1 MAGPKTRFYR
11 DRERAKAAGVC
22 AGLAEHFGWNVHA
35 IRISALASMFFTGP
49 FTPIVYGL
57 AAWIAPTRPIEV
69 DREMAQLDGQQQQ
82 FWKQVRRNPKAT
94 ARSVRARFRDLDRRL
109 AHTEAY
115 LTSPDRRLAREIDQL
130 R

>member
-11 DRERAKAAGVC
+11 DRGEGKVTGVC
-22 AGLAEHFGWNVHA
+22 AGLAQHFGWNVNTV
-35 IRISALASMFFTGP
+35 RVVALASPLLVGP
-49 FTPIVYGL
+49 FG
-57 AAWIAPTRPIEV
+57 AIAYVLTALVAPARTAEV
-69 DREMAQLDGQQQQ
+69 NREISQLDRQEQQ

-109 AHTEAY
+109 AHAEAF
-115 LTSPDRRLAREIDQL
+115 LTSPDARLAREIDRL